1 MAEMLESPLEH
12 VFGDSF
18 ISLPRDVFSTVNA
31 DYAYEAGKLGC
42 YLMETLQYHTKMHAS
57 IFGLRH
63 IVNGMLMYPFHS
75 VRVATVQYR
84 RFSSL
89 LPHQESSM
97 R

>member
-1 MAEMLESPLEH
+1 MLESPLEH

-18 ISLPRDVFSTVNA
+18 ISLPRDVFRTVNA

-42 YLMETLQYHTKMHAS
+42 YLMETLHYHMKMLANKCRL
-57 IFGLRH
+57 GH
-63 IVNGMLMYPFHS
+63 IGNDMLTFPFHS

>member
-57 IFGLRH
+57 KFGLRH
-63 IVNGMLMYPFHS
+63 IKWHVDVSFPLSEGSHCA
-75 VRVATVQYR
+75 V
-84 RFSSL
+84 
-89 LPHQESSM
+89 
-97 R
+97 